1 MDETKSWYMSK
12 TVWGGLIAVAAG
24 AAGAFGYTVAPDDQ
38 AQIVEAIVA
47 IATVGGGLLAVF
59 GRVKAS
65 KAVK

>member
-1 MDETKSWYMSK
+1 MDETKPWYMSK

-24 AAGAFGYTVAPDDQ
+24 AAGAFGYTIAPDDQ
-38 AQIVEAIVA
+38 AQIVDAVVA
-47 IATVGGGLLAVF
+47 VATVVGGLLAVF

>member
-47 IATVGGGLLAVF
+47 IATVCGGLLAVF

>member
-24 AAGAFGYTVAPDDQ
+24 AAGAFGYTIAPDDQ
-38 AQIVEAIVA
+38 AQIVDAVVVV
-47 IATVGGGLLAVF
+47 ATVVGGLLAVF

>member
-24 AAGAFGYTVAPDDQ
+24 AAGAFGYTIAPDDQ
-38 AQIVEAIVA
+38 AQIVDAVVVA
-47 IATVGGGLLAVF
+47 ATVVGGLLSVF

>member
-24 AAGAFGYTVAPDDQ
+24 AAGAFGYTIAPDDQ
-38 AQIVEAIVA
+38 AQIVDAVVVV
-47 IATVGGGLLAVF
+47 ATVIGGLLAVF

>member
-24 AAGAFGYTVAPDDQ
+24 AAGAFGYTIAPDDQ
-38 AQIVEAIVA
+38 AQIVDAVVA
-47 IATVGGGLLAVF
+47 VATVVGGLLAVF

>member
-12 TVWGGLIAVAAG
+12 TVWGGLIAVVAG
-24 AAGAFGYTVAPDDQ
+24 AAGAFGYTIAPDDQ
-38 AQIVEAIVA
+38 AQIVDAVVA
-47 IATVGGGLLAVF
+47 AATVVGGLLAVF

>member
-24 AAGAFGYTVAPDDQ
+24 AAGAFGYTIAPDDQ
-38 AQIVEAIVA
+38 AQIVDAVVVV
-47 IATVGGGLLAVF
+47 ATVVGGLLSVF

>member
-38 AQIVEAIVA
+38 AQIVDAAVVVA
-47 IATVGGGLLAVF
+47 TLVGGLLSVF
-59 GRVKAS
+59 GRVMAS

>member
-24 AAGAFGYTVAPDDQ
+24 AAGAFGYTIAPDDQ
-38 AQIVEAIVA
+38 AQIVDAVVA
-47 IATVGGGLLAVF
+47 VATVAGGLLAVF